1 MSLIQVSSQS
11 RSELDN
17 NEKQD
22 GFRFSNRF
30 NGVLEVPPYSEI
42 AVHSGQMKIDSGE
55 GIVLSSVGSSS
66 SNDRPIV
73 RMNFQ
78 ASSDTYASD
87 VLKNDNEY
95 PSNATSSPF
104 LYNLPKGSYVDLA
117 SCWKDIGEYLKLDPR
132 PQFQT
137 NYSSVGE
144 QTTGLVVD
152 TIINNSKFSPSFSM
166 VSNANGGDEYID
178 ASVFNT
184 FNQKVEGTDTIT
196 QSLGGNVLKTS
207 ASAGRGVNPSMF
219 YTDSNGIHNGNG
231 SLSVEGFLNKAE
243 STTNGSNQM
252 LIGIKRWG
260 NPSNSQGWS
269 DMYNASL
276 NLTQFNKDFFDE
288 YPDQKYIPYAMM
300 RNMFVTSGYSLPQA
314 STCEFAFHITKKVV
328 SISLVN
334 MDDESPPTFTF
345 DMEQDV
351 CNILKYEK
359 GRMTADGFDRPRCI
373 IIATGDKIVS
383 EIYEIPYSK
392 ELDPASDLTEWSDV
406 GNKILKS
413 SLIDTDGA
421 GTSKIILNGNVVTF
435 EFNAVAVT
443 LQDPTGIITDVE
455 LKDQLSDVVFPLQV
469 FGVITRGGSTSESGF
484 LGVGYSV
491 CGEQS
496 PVIDYGRQYTDVV
509 AYKANKQ
516 MIPAEIYN
524 YEFASITPKCYYPL
538 DETTL
543 LSVSGG
549 ATEDVMSGDDLI
561 EQLPFIY
568 FGSSTLGNA
577 KGSKIIPNV
586 DTLIG
591 SPTNLNMTTADDYE
605 TFTADYTSTG
615 LENPFLKGIY
625 IRLKNLTN
633 RSTFGSINA
642 VDTDKLIAVINRYD
656 STNQVSGLTDFP
668 LYSFT
673 EYDRLYIA
681 LNNPTPLF
689 LSQLDFEIVDRT
701 GDVIREIDNTT
712 LVLHLRP
719 AQYRDLYGYKRSE
732 KM

>member
-78 ASSDTYASD
+78 QASNTYASD

-104 LYNLPKGSYVDLA
+104 VYNLPKGSYVDLA

-152 TIINNSKFSPSFSM
+152 TIINNSKFSPSFIM
-166 VSNANGGDEYID
+166 VSNANGGDENID
-178 ASVFNT
+178 SSVFNT
-184 FNQKVEGTDTIT
+184 DVQGTDAIT

-207 ASAGRGVNPSMF
+207 GTSGRGVTPSIF
-219 YTDSNGIHNGNG
+219 YTDSNGIHNANG
-231 SLSVEGFLNKAE
+231 SLSVDGFLNKDQT
-243 STTNGSNQM
+243 TTNGSNQM

-260 NPSNSQGWS
+260 TTGNSKGWS
-269 DMYNASL
+269 DMYDASL
-276 NLTQFNKDFFDE
+276 GLDTFNKAFFDE

-300 RNMFVTSGYSLPQA
+300 RNMFVTSGYSLPQE
-314 STCEFAFHITKKVV
+314 STCEFAFHITKKVLN
-328 SISLVN
+328 ISLVD
-334 MDDESPPTFTF
+334 MDDETPPPFTF

-359 GRMTADGFDRPRCI
+359 GRMTADGFERSRCI
-373 IIATGDKIVS
+373 MIATGDMKVS
-383 EIYEIPYSK
+383 EIYGIPYSK
-392 ELDPASDLTEWSDV
+392 ELDPTSDLTEWSDV

-435 EFNAVAVT
+435 EFNEVAVT
-443 LQDPTGIITDVE
+443 IQDSAGIVSDVE

-469 FGVITRGGSTSESGF
+469 FGVITKGGTNRESGF
-484 LGVGYSV
+484 LGVSYSV

-496 PVIDYGRQYTDVV
+496 SVVDYGRQYSDVV

-524 YEFASITPKCYYPL
+524 YEFASLTPKCYYPL
-538 DETTL
+538 DDTTL
-543 LSVSGG
+543 VSESSG
-549 ATEDVMSGDDLI
+549 ATEDTMTGDDLI
-561 EQLPFIY
+561 SQLPFIY

-577 KGSKIIPNV
+577 KGSKLIPNV

-591 SPTNLNMTTADDYE
+591 SPTSLDMTTADDYA

>member
-78 ASSDTYASD
+78 QASNTYASD

-104 LYNLPKGSYVDLA
+104 VYNLPKGSYVDLA

-152 TIINNSKFSPSFSM
+152 TIINNSKFSPSFIM
-166 VSNANGGDEYID
+166 VSNANGGDENID
-178 ASVFNT
+178 SSVFNT
-184 FNQKVEGTDTIT
+184 DVQGTDAIT

-207 ASAGRGVNPSMF
+207 GTSGRGVTPSIF
-219 YTDSNGIHNGNG
+219 YTDSNGIHNANG
-231 SLSVEGFLNKAE
+231 SLSVDGFLNKDQT
-243 STTNGSNQM
+243 TTNGSNQM

-260 NPSNSQGWS
+260 TTGNSKGWS
-269 DMYNASL
+269 DMYDASL
-276 NLTQFNKDFFDE
+276 GLDTFNKAFFDE

-300 RNMFVTSGYSLPQA
+300 RNMFVTSGYSLPQE
-314 STCEFAFHITKKVV
+314 STCEFAFHITKKVLN
-328 SISLVN
+328 ISLVD
-334 MDDESPPTFTF
+334 MDDETPPPFTF

-359 GRMTADGFDRPRCI
+359 GRMTADGFERSRCI
-373 IIATGDKIVS
+373 MIATGDMKVS
-383 EIYEIPYSK
+383 EIYGIPYSK
-392 ELDPASDLTEWSDV
+392 ELDPTSDLTEWSDV
-406 GNKILKS
+406 GNKILKTG
-413 SLIDTDGA
+413 LTDTDGA

-435 EFNAVAVT
+435 EFNEVAVT
-443 LQDPTGIITDVE
+443 IQDSAGIVSDVE

-469 FGVITRGGSTSESGF
+469 FGVITKGGTNRESGF
-484 LGVGYSV
+484 LGVSYSV

-496 PVIDYGRQYTDVV
+496 SVVDYGRQYSDVV

-524 YEFASITPKCYYPL
+524 YEFASLTPKCYYPL
-538 DETTL
+538 DDTTL
-543 LSVSGG
+543 VSESSG
-549 ATEDVMSGDDLI
+549 ATEDTMTGDDLI
-561 EQLPFIY
+561 SQLPFIY

-577 KGSKIIPNV
+577 KGSKLIPNV

-591 SPTNLNMTTADDYE
+591 SPTSLDMTTADDYA

>member
-66 SNDRPIV
+66 SNDRPVI

-78 ASSDTYASD
+78 GADDTYATD

-95 PSNATSSPF
+95 PSNATSNPF
-104 LYNLPKGSYVDLA
+104 VCNLPKGSYVDLA

-137 NYSSVGE
+137 NYSTSGG
-144 QTTGLVVD
+144 QTTGLVVE
-152 TIINNSKFSPSFSM
+152 TIINNSKFSPTFTM
-166 VSNANGGDEYID
+166 TTNEVGEDETID

-184 FNQKVEGTDTIT
+184 EVEGTDAIT
-196 QSLGGNVLKTS
+196 QSIGGNVLKTAGTS
-207 ASAGRGVNPSMF
+207 GRGVTPSLF
-219 YTDSNGIHNGNG
+219 YTNSNGIHNANG
-231 SLSVEGFLNKAE
+231 YLSVDGFLNKDQA
-243 STTNGSNQM
+243 TTNNANQM

-260 NPSNSQGWS
+260 STGNSKGWA
-269 DMYNASL
+269 DMYDASL
-276 NLTQFNKDFFDE
+276 GLESFNDAFFNE
-288 YPDQKYIPYAMM
+288 YAETIYTPYAMM
-300 RNMFVTSGYSLPQA
+300 RNMFVSSGYSLPQE
-314 STCEFAFHITKKVV
+314 STCEFAFHITKKV
-328 SISLVN
+328 SNIALEDMTAEN
-334 MDDESPPTFTF
+334 PPRFTF
-345 DMEQDV
+345 NMEQDV

-359 GRMTADGFDRPRCI
+359 GRMTADGYDRPRCI
-373 IIATGDKIVS
+373 MIATGDMKVS
-383 EIYEIPYSK
+383 EIYDIPYSK
-392 ELDPASDLTEWSDV
+392 ELDPTSDLEEWTAV

-413 SLIDTDGA
+413 SLTDQEGA

-443 LQDPTGIITDVE
+443 IQDSAGVVSDVE
-455 LKDQLSDVVFPLQV
+455 LTDQLSDVVFPLQV
-469 FGVITRGGSTSESGF
+469 FGVITRGGSNRESGF
-484 LGVGYSV
+484 IGVKYSV
-491 CGEQS
+491 CGEQT
-496 PVIDYGRQYTDVV
+496 PVLNYGREYTNVQ

-538 DETTL
+538 DNTTL
-543 LSVSGG
+543 LSESSG
-549 ATEDVMSGDDLI
+549 ATPDTMSGDDI
-561 EQLPFIY
+561 VEQLPFIY
-568 FGSSTLGNA
+568 FGSTTLGNA
-577 KGSKIIPNV
+577 KGSKAIPNV
-586 DTLIG
+586 DTLFG
-591 SPTNLNMTTADDYE
+591 SPESLDMTTTDEYL
-605 TFTADYTSTG
+605 TFSANYTSTS

-633 RSTFGSINA
+633 RSTFGSLNA

-681 LNNPTPLF
+681 LNNPSALF
-689 LSQLDFEIVDRT
+689 LSQLDFEIVDRA
-701 GDVIREIDNTT
+701 GDLIREIDNTT

-719 AQYRDLYGYKRSE
+719 AQYRDLYGYKREE
-732 KM
+732 KAEN

>member
-78 ASSDTYASD
+78 ESSDTYASD

-184 FNQKVEGTDTIT
+184 FNQKVEGSDTIT
-196 QSLGGNVLKTS
+196 QSVGGNVLKTS

-219 YTDSNGIHNGNG
+219 YTDSNGIHNANG

-269 DMYNASL
+269 DMFEASL

-334 MDDESPPTFTF
+334 MDDETPPTFTF

-524 YEFASITPKCYYPL
+524 YEFARITPKCYYPL

-549 ATEDVMSGDDLI
+549 ATEDSMTGDDLI

-591 SPTNLNMTTADDYE
+591 SPTSLDMSTADEYE

>member
-30 NGVLEVPPYSEI
+30 NGVLEIPPYSEI

-78 ASSDTYASD
+78 QASDTYASD

-137 NYSSVGE
+137 NYSSVGG

-152 TIINNSKFSPSFSM
+152 TLINNSKFTPSFIM
-166 VSNANGGDEYID
+166 VSNANGGDETID

-184 FNQKVEGTDTIT
+184 DVQGTDAIT
-196 QSLGGNVLKTS
+196 QSVGGNVLKTS
-207 ASAGRGVNPSMF
+207 GTSGRGVTPSLF
-219 YTDSNGIHNGNG
+219 YTNSNGIHNANG
-231 SLSVEGFLNKAE
+231 SLSVDGFLNKDQT
-243 STTNGSNQM
+243 TTNGSNQM

-260 NPSNSQGWS
+260 STGNSQGWS
-269 DMYNASL
+269 DMYDASL
-276 NLTQFNKDFFDE
+276 GLTQFNRDFFDGD
-288 YPDQKYIPYAMM
+288 PDPKYIPYAMM
-300 RNMFVTSGYSLPQA
+300 RNMFVTSGYSLPQE
-314 STCEFAFHITKKVV
+314 STCEFAFHITKKVIN
-328 SISLVN
+328 ISLVD
-334 MDDESPPTFTF
+334 MDDETPPPFTF

-359 GRMTADGFDRPRCI
+359 GRMTADGFERSRCI
-373 IIATGDKIVS
+373 MIATGDMKVS
-383 EIYEIPYSK
+383 EIYGIPYSK

-435 EFNAVAVT
+435 EFNEVAVT
-443 LQDPTGIITDVE
+443 IQDSAGVVSDVE

-469 FGVITRGGSTSESGF
+469 FGVITKGGTNRESGF

-524 YEFASITPKCYYPL
+524 YEFASLTPKCYYPL
-538 DETTL
+538 DDTTL

-549 ATEDVMSGDDLI
+549 ATEDTMTGNDLI

-591 SPTNLNMTTADDYE
+591 SPTSLDMTTADDYT

-719 AQYRDLYGYKRSE
+719 AQYRDLYGYKRETNVSL
-732 KM
+732 